1 MFANAQIK
9 EVFLVRGSE
18 VTRVER
24 NGSTIEEGM
33 ILIRVGNKF
42 LYYERTDLLKQI
54 TPVSI
59 GSVVFYVIHAKFLS
73 HLMFSEAH
81 VCQLGDVDHKIHWIA
96 PVKGT
101 TLSLG
106 AVVSC

>member
-1 MFANAQIK
+1 MFINAQIK

-18 VTRVER
+18 VTRVETD
-24 NGSTIEEGM
+24 GSTIKEGM

-59 GSVVFYVIHAKFLS
+59 GSVMFYIIHAKFLS

-81 VCQLGDVDHKIHWIA
+81 VCQLGDNSYKTHWIA

-101 TLSLG
+101 SLSLG
-106 AVVSC
+106 AVISY

>member
-1 MFANAQIK
+1 MFTEAQIK

-18 VTRVER
+18 VIRVER

-54 TPVSI
+54 TPISI
-59 GSVVFYVIHAKFLS
+59 GSVMFYVIHAKFLS
-73 HLMFSEAH
+73 HLMFSEEH
-81 VCQLGDVDHKIHWIA
+81 VCQLGDESHKIHWNS
-96 PVKGT
+96 PCEGY
-101 TLSLG
+101 
-106 AVVSC
+106 